1 MARGKQRPG
10 SMDRIRA
17 AILEDSGARSALYK
31 WLRRNHKQFSETL
44 AEAGRP
50 DWSVIAR
57 AFGEEGLTDGD
68 GKPPSKEGAR
78 QTWYKVKKDL
88 VSAARRKAGGV
99 TRGVAVVQDPPSSQI
114 PPPRPPA
121 QESKAQETA
130 QGPATTASSI
140 SGMFEQADAALRPW
154 LPKRKQP
161 KKE

>member
-1 MARGKQRPG
+1 
-10 SMDRIRA
+10 MDRIRA

-31 WLRRNHKQFSETL
+31 WLRRNHEQFSETL

-99 TRGVAVVQDPPSSQI
+99 TRGVAVVHDRPSGHLQ
-114 PPPRPPA
+114 RPPA
-121 QESKAQETA
+121 QESREPEPSPEAPNS
-130 QGPATTASSI
+130 GI
-140 SGMFEQADAALRPW
+140 SGLFDKADAEQRPW
-154 LPKRKQP
+154 MPRQRKSP
-161 KKE
+161 TKE